1 MLKCFLL
8 FIFITLSFDSL
19 SNEWSIKTNKTEC
32 LINIKDKE
40 IGTYKI
46 KTKSGRNKT
55 LSSQFTSYLKKYNSK
70 YKNE

>member
-46 KTKSGRNKT
+46 KTKSGK
-55 LSSQFTSYLKKYNSK
+55 
-70 YKNE
+70 